1 MDDEEFEK
9 YLKDI
14 DKIKIDFISA
24 YNHEIQSIIGLDLQQ
39 LLVVLFYRG
48 DTFVQKEIQEYC
60 YKILKE
66 KDLLVEEHKGDY
78 RNIHL
83 LEDSKYL

>member
-1 MDDEEFEK
+1 MVAIETNQSFNATQLFVLQTFATKKSNQEKEE
-9 YLKDI
+9 L
-14 DKIKIDFISA
+14 
-24 YNHEIQSIIGLDLQQ
+24 
-39 LLVVLFYRG
+39 
-48 DTFVQKEIQEYC
+48 QKEIQEYC

-66 KDLLVEEHKGDY
+66 KDLLEEMHNGDY